1 MIVFAVAII
10 EYGTGVHWRIV
21 MLIAFIGILRNVG
34 IPGPK
39 DIKYENL
46 IQIPNFSRFVCKLN
60 GRDSERY
67 NIYIDRRK
75 LSVTVC

>member
-1 MIVFAVAII
+1 MLCWFVNVPVIVLAGVI
-10 EYGTGVHWRIV
+10 EGGTGVYWRIV

-46 IQIPNFSRFVCKLN
+46 IQIPNFSKFVCKLTV
-60 GRDSERY
+60 
-67 NIYIDRRK
+67 DRRK
-75 LSVTVC
+75 LSITVC